1 MAPRRLWETR
11 HVATTTDTSVADRG
25 GRARALRLIL
35 ATWSWVFL
43 VIILVFFEAW
53 ARIETGNT
61 FLFRAHNLQAISIA
75 ASQTLL
81 LAIGLTLVIV
91 ASHIDLSIGF
101 VTGLAAVTMAV
112 VIRAIDP
119 AVPPA
124 LSLVLGITIGLAVS
138 LVPGFVNGWM
148 VARLNVPSFIGTLGM
163 YGIARGMALLVAG
176 GATVSIRNPA
186 ATWFGNQA
194 LWGVP
199 IVVVMT
205 ILVTAAFHY
214 LLTYT
219 RFGLHTYT
227 IGGNVEAARR
237 AGVDVERHL
246 IVLFLLSAFTAGLGG
261 IVYTARFSAGAAQA
275 GEPLLLYA
283 VAAVFIGGA
292 SLTGGQGT
300 IKGTV
305 IGALI
310 IAVIQFGLVFINV
323 APYWQFIAVGAVI
336 IVAVLIDQ
344 LRDRMHVGSP
354 A

>member
-1 MAPRRLWETR
+1 MATI
-11 HVATTTDTSVADRG
+11 TDTSAGTG

-43 VIILVFFEAW
+43 VLILVFFEVW

-61 FLFRAHNLQAISIA
+61 FLFRTFNLQAIAIA

-101 VTGLAAVTMAV
+101 VTGLAAVAMAV
-112 VIRAIDP
+112 VINALHPAI
-119 AVPPA
+119 PPA
-124 LSLVLGITIGLAVS
+124 LSLLIGVTLGLAAS

-186 ATWFGNQA
+186 ATYFGNQE
-194 LWGVP
+194 LLGVP
-199 IVVVMT
+199 FVVLMT
-205 ILVTAAFHY
+205 ILVALVFHY
-214 LLTYT
+214 LLAYT

-237 AGVDVERHL
+237 AGVNVERHL
-246 IVLFLLSAFTAGLGG
+246 VVLFLLSALTAGLGG

-344 LRDRMHVGSP
+344 LRDRLHVGSP